1 MFGICHPW
9 MTTQASF
16 LASCTNCPRNSF
28 TWSTS
33 STDANWWR
41 DFDGSSPSNPIQN
54 IKLRNHFHKSPNLLS
69 LSSTNA
75 LYFIWCLFYF
85 TSNCLFFFKSHC
97 VEIVNS
103 TLVLGI
109 TIHCETKVSQLRSN
123 MHVRLYSVQIHFHYC
138 QCSDTLFP
146 GNRIV
151 VKTNYVVQQW

>member
-1 MFGICHPW
+1 MFGICHSW
-9 MTTQASF
+9 MTTQAYF

-85 TSNCLFFFKSHC
+85 TSNSLFFQISLCWDGQLHTSIGNHNPLWNKS
-97 VEIVNS
+97 VPA
-103 TLVLGI
+103 TLQHACTLIFG
-109 TIHCETKVSQLRSN
+109 SN
-123 MHVRLYSVQIHFHYC
+123 
-138 QCSDTLFP
+138 TLSLLSM
-146 GNRIV
+146 
-151 VKTNYVVQQW
+151 